1 MLNSIGLTISGFVF
15 LALITAVYSF
25 KKKYNNLQDIIYRF
39 LLSTTMILLVLEFV
53 CIYTI
58 KCSVEYGQLVIF
70 NELLCRIY
78 ILIYIVLFIGIIG
91 YVRSLANNKVYQKP
105 IQFFQERF
113 MLSLI
118 VSAAILYFIS
128 CFLPFQYT
136 SGTGMNQVYVVGG
149 SAVYILYV
157 AFAFVGGYMVV
168 AIMKGINSKNL
179 NSRLPIILFL
189 VFYFVIGI
197 VQLFTL
203 DLNDLTFLFAFCLV
217 AIYFTLENQEL
228 KLVNELEIA
237 KREAET
243 ADRAKTAFLSKMSHE
258 IRTPMNSIMGFS
270 ETLLNDKNLTTKVL
284 KEDINN
290 IYIAGNSLL
299 ETINNILSL
308 SRIESGKEELYEADY
323 YIGDIVFELNSYI
336 YSRLNKR
343 KVKFV
348 LDIDED
354 IPSKLLGD
362 KVKIYEVL
370 SNILDNSVR
379 FTSKGEIKLAIRC
392 QTEDNIAHLLFEIT
406 DTGCGIK
413 KEDYSKVFNSFDMV
427 EATADNYNGIG
438 LGLVISKK
446 LVELM
451 NGTISFDSEYG
462 IGTKF
467 YVKID
472 QEIIDKTEIGN
483 ILETQSQS
491 SKSKREFYFDCSKY
505 KVLIVDDNKLNLK
518 VISRLLEPYK
528 IKYELVESG
537 KECINNIKNGKKY
550 DLILLDHMMPDLDG
564 IETIKILK
572 KMENKNVPPV
582 VAMTANVVT
591 EFREKYIKEGFDDY
605 ISKPVDIKRL
615 NKLLKKYFKTEKKK
629 RK

>member
-237 KREAET
+237 KREAEA

-467 YVKID
+467 YVKIE

-483 ILETQSQS
+483 ILETQSQN
-491 SKSKREFYFDCSKY
+491 SKSKKEFYFDCSKY
-505 KVLIVDDNKLNLK
+505 KALIVDDNKLNLK